1 MILGRVNS
9 RREAFIPLR
18 WRGPNGDETE
28 VEALMDIGF
37 SASLTM
43 PSALVAALELPHESR
58 GHAFLAD
65 GLSREFDL
73 YGAEVEW
80 DGQWRK
86 ILVSAL
92 GDEVLLGMRLLAD
105 HEVRLVVTPGAEVVI
120 TSQLAGT

>member
-1 MILGRVNS
+1 MIRGQVNA
-9 RREAFIPLR
+9 RREAIIPLR
-18 WRGPNGDETE
+18 LRGPNGNE
-28 VEALMDIGF
+28 VEIAALLDTGF
-37 SASLTM
+37 SASLTL
-43 PSALVAALELPHESR
+43 PSATVAELELAQESR

-65 GLSREFDL
+65 GSSCEFDL

-80 DGQWRK
+80 NGEWRK

-120 TSQLAGT
+120 TVPQ